1 MKTSNQIRQEFIDF
15 FKSKDHTFVPS
26 APVVPHD
33 DPTLLFTNAGMNQFK
48 DVFLETGKRSYQR
61 AANSQK
67 CIRVSG
73 KHNDLEEVGQDNYHH
88 TYFEM
93 LGNWSFG
100 DYFKEDAIR
109 WAWELLTEVWG
120 IPGERLYA
128 TVFGGDEEDGLPAD
142 EEAERLWKEVTG
154 INPAHVLRFGKKDNF
169 WEMGETGPCGP
180 CSEIHIDLTPD
191 GSGGKLVNA
200 GSPEVIE
207 IWNLVFIQF
216 NRQSNGK
223 LSLLP
228 AKHVDTGMG
237 FERLV
242 RVLQKVDSNY
252 ETDIFKPI
260 LERIGEVVGVPF
272 RSANAEQQ
280 VAFQVIADHIRMLT
294 FSISDGALPSNEG
307 RGYVLRRILR
317 RAARFGR
324 KLEMHEPFIFKL
336 VPTLVE
342 LYGGAFP
349 EIVEKA
355 PYVMDVIRSEE
366 ESFNKTLD
374 RGIEIF
380 NDIISE
386 LKAKKQSVIPGGEA
400 FKLYDTIGFPVDL
413 TRVMAEE
420 IGFSVD
426 EDGFTVE
433 MEKQRERARKA
444 GKFTL
449 QESEAGDW
457 QVLNPAE
464 ETTFVGYETHDLETR
479 IHKYTR
485 RNGHYHLILSET
497 PFYAESGGQVGDRGK
512 IIGDGFELEVL
523 DTQKESDHNVCICR
537 AEGDVTLTG
546 GPVRAVVDMELRK
559 PTTYNH
565 TATHLLHA
573 ALREVLGEHV
583 RQAGSLV
590 APDHLRFDFTHFK
603 KVEPEQLETIER
615 IVNRQ
620 IREDYPVRYEY
631 TDFNAA
637 KQRGAMALFGE
648 KYGDVVRVVSIAD
661 APETAPVSLELCGG
675 CHVQQTGQIGPFV
688 IVQESSI
695 ASGVR
700 RIEAL
705 TGPKAVEYIQRSRDV
720 VQELDQ
726 LLNTPAPEL
735 TGRVRQMMEQI
746 RGLEKQIQQLQAK
759 EVLSRTDEFL
769 AKAEQYGDINLIVEQ
784 FEDQD
789 VNLLKQLGDAI
800 RQKSEQTVGFFVN
813 LLPDGRVNFICAV
826 TDDLI
831 KGRQLKA
838 GDLVKEAAKIAGGG
852 GGGQP
857 HLATAGAK
865 NADKLPEVLQFLK
878 AKLAGAGK

>member
-1 MKTSNQIRQEFIDF
+1 
-15 FKSKDHTFVPS
+15 
-26 APVVPHD
+26 
-33 DPTLLFTNAGMNQFK
+33 
-48 DVFLETGKRSYQR
+48 
-61 AANSQK
+61 
-67 CIRVSG
+67 
-73 KHNDLEEVGQDNYHH
+73 
-88 TYFEM
+88 
-93 LGNWSFG
+93 
-100 DYFKEDAIR
+100 
-109 WAWELLTEVWG
+109 
-120 IPGERLYA
+120 
-128 TVFGGDEEDGLPAD
+128 
-142 EEAERLWKEVTG
+142 
-154 INPAHVLRFGKKDNF
+154 
-169 WEMGETGPCGP
+169 
-180 CSEIHIDLTPD
+180 
-191 GSGGKLVNA
+191 
-200 GSPEVIE
+200 E

-400 FKLYDTIGFPVDL
+400 FKLYDTFGFPVDL

-464 ETTFVGYETHDLETR
+464 ETTFVG
-479 IHKYTR
+479 
-485 RNGHYHLILSET
+485 
-497 PFYAESGGQVGDRGK
+497 
-512 IIGDGFELEVL
+512 
-523 DTQKESDHNVCICR
+523 
-537 AEGDVTLTG
+537 
-546 GPVRAVVDMELRK
+546 
-559 PTTYNH
+559 
-565 TATHLLHA
+565 
-573 ALREVLGEHV
+573 
-583 RQAGSLV
+583 
-590 APDHLRFDFTHFK
+590 
-603 KVEPEQLETIER
+603 
-615 IVNRQ
+615 
-620 IREDYPVRYEY
+620 
-631 TDFNAA
+631 
-637 KQRGAMALFGE
+637 
-648 KYGDVVRVVSIAD
+648 
-661 APETAPVSLELCGG
+661 
-675 CHVQQTGQIGPFV
+675 
-688 IVQESSI
+688 
-695 ASGVR
+695 
-700 RIEAL
+700 
-705 TGPKAVEYIQRSRDV
+705 
-720 VQELDQ
+720 
-726 LLNTPAPEL
+726 
-735 TGRVRQMMEQI
+735 
-746 RGLEKQIQQLQAK
+746 
-759 EVLSRTDEFL
+759 
-769 AKAEQYGDINLIVEQ
+769 
-784 FEDQD
+784 
-789 VNLLKQLGDAI
+789 
-800 RQKSEQTVGFFVN
+800 
-813 LLPDGRVNFICAV
+813 
-826 TDDLI
+826 
-831 KGRQLKA
+831 
-838 GDLVKEAAKIAGGG
+838 
-852 GGGQP
+852 
-857 HLATAGAK
+857 
-865 NADKLPEVLQFLK
+865 
-878 AKLAGAGK
+878 

>member
-216 NRQSNGK
+216 NRQNNGK

-400 FKLYDTIGFPVDL
+400 FKLYDTFGFPVDL

-464 ETTFVGYETHDLETR
+464 ETTFVG
-479 IHKYTR
+479 
-485 RNGHYHLILSET
+485 
-497 PFYAESGGQVGDRGK
+497 
-512 IIGDGFELEVL
+512 
-523 DTQKESDHNVCICR
+523 
-537 AEGDVTLTG
+537 
-546 GPVRAVVDMELRK
+546 
-559 PTTYNH
+559 
-565 TATHLLHA
+565 
-573 ALREVLGEHV
+573 
-583 RQAGSLV
+583 
-590 APDHLRFDFTHFK
+590 
-603 KVEPEQLETIER
+603 
-615 IVNRQ
+615 
-620 IREDYPVRYEY
+620 
-631 TDFNAA
+631 
-637 KQRGAMALFGE
+637 
-648 KYGDVVRVVSIAD
+648 
-661 APETAPVSLELCGG
+661 
-675 CHVQQTGQIGPFV
+675 
-688 IVQESSI
+688 
-695 ASGVR
+695 
-700 RIEAL
+700 
-705 TGPKAVEYIQRSRDV
+705 
-720 VQELDQ
+720 
-726 LLNTPAPEL
+726 
-735 TGRVRQMMEQI
+735 
-746 RGLEKQIQQLQAK
+746 
-759 EVLSRTDEFL
+759 
-769 AKAEQYGDINLIVEQ
+769 
-784 FEDQD
+784 
-789 VNLLKQLGDAI
+789 
-800 RQKSEQTVGFFVN
+800 
-813 LLPDGRVNFICAV
+813 
-826 TDDLI
+826 
-831 KGRQLKA
+831 
-838 GDLVKEAAKIAGGG
+838 
-852 GGGQP
+852 
-857 HLATAGAK
+857 
-865 NADKLPEVLQFLK
+865 
-878 AKLAGAGK
+878 

>member
-1 MKTSNQIRQEFIDF
+1 
-15 FKSKDHTFVPS
+15 
-26 APVVPHD
+26 
-33 DPTLLFTNAGMNQFK
+33 
-48 DVFLETGKRSYQR
+48 
-61 AANSQK
+61 
-67 CIRVSG
+67 
-73 KHNDLEEVGQDNYHH
+73 
-88 TYFEM
+88 
-93 LGNWSFG
+93 
-100 DYFKEDAIR
+100 
-109 WAWELLTEVWG
+109 
-120 IPGERLYA
+120 
-128 TVFGGDEEDGLPAD
+128 
-142 EEAERLWKEVTG
+142 
-154 INPAHVLRFGKKDNF
+154 
-169 WEMGETGPCGP
+169 
-180 CSEIHIDLTPD
+180 
-191 GSGGKLVNA
+191 
-200 GSPEVIE
+200 
-207 IWNLVFIQF
+207 
-216 NRQSNGK
+216 
-223 LSLLP
+223 
-228 AKHVDTGMG
+228 
-237 FERLV
+237 
-242 RVLQKVDSNY
+242 
-252 ETDIFKPI
+252 
-260 LERIGEVVGVPF
+260 
-272 RSANAEQQ
+272 
-280 VAFQVIADHIRMLT
+280 
-294 FSISDGALPSNEG
+294 

-400 FKLYDTIGFPVDL
+400 FKLYDTFGFPVDL

-485 RNGHYHLILSET
+485 RNGHYHLILIET

-648 KYGDVVRVVSIAD
+648 KYGDVVRVVSIA
-661 APETAPVSLELCGG
+661 
-675 CHVQQTGQIGPFV
+675 
-688 IVQESSI
+688 
-695 ASGVR
+695 
-700 RIEAL
+700 
-705 TGPKAVEYIQRSRDV
+705 
-720 VQELDQ
+720 
-726 LLNTPAPEL
+726 
-735 TGRVRQMMEQI
+735 
-746 RGLEKQIQQLQAK
+746 
-759 EVLSRTDEFL
+759 
-769 AKAEQYGDINLIVEQ
+769 
-784 FEDQD
+784 
-789 VNLLKQLGDAI
+789 
-800 RQKSEQTVGFFVN
+800 
-813 LLPDGRVNFICAV
+813 
-826 TDDLI
+826 
-831 KGRQLKA
+831 
-838 GDLVKEAAKIAGGG
+838 
-852 GGGQP
+852 
-857 HLATAGAK
+857 
-865 NADKLPEVLQFLK
+865 
-878 AKLAGAGK
+878 